1 MKKSAILL
9 LSPLLC
15 GIVFAA
21 PEKKPEPATE
31 YMYEARINQEK
42 LLARDKQLVFTPAN
56 PCWIDRYRYFCC
68 PVKKMVRRQQGPG
81 KVTDYCYNAKDELI
95 GIREYDSRGAVKKSD
110 FRAIGGCS
118 ICGSNKT
125 ETRHWRHNTTPRLA
139 PPKKKRK

>member
-42 LLARDKQLVFTPAN
+42 LLARDKQIVFTPAN

-68 PVKKMVRRQQGPG
+68 PVRKMVRRQQRQG
-81 KVTDYCYNAKDELI
+81 KVTDYCYNAQDELI
-95 GIREYDSRGAVKKSD
+95 GIREHDSRGAVKKSD

>member
-9 LSPLLC
+9 FVPLLC
-15 GIVFAA
+15 AEVLTAA
-21 PEKKPEPATE
+21 EKKPEPATDDMFE
-31 YMYEARINQEK
+31 VRINQER
-42 LLARDKQLVFTPAN
+42 LLAKDKMLTFTPAN

-68 PVKKMVRRQQGPG
+68 PVKKMVRRQQGQG

-95 GIREYDSRGAVKKSD
+95 GIRERDFRGAVKKSD

-118 ICGSNKT
+118 ICGSNRT

>member
-1 MKKSAILL
+1 MKKTLL
-9 LSPLLC
+9 LLLFSLSC
-15 GIVFAA
+15 GIFLTAA
-21 PEKKPEPATE
+21 EKKPEPATE

-42 LLARDKQLVFTPAN
+42 LLARDKQIVFTPAN

-68 PVKKMVRRQQGPG
+68 PVKKMIRRQQGQG

>member
-1 MKKSAILL
+1 MKKPLKVLFLLPLFAGILT
-9 LSPLLC
+9 
-15 GIVFAA
+15 AA
-21 PEKKPEPATE
+21 EKRPEPAGD
-31 YMYEARINQEK
+31 YVYEARISQER
-42 LLARDKQLVFTPAN
+42 LLAKDKMATFTPAN
-56 PCWIDRYRYFCC
+56 PCWLDRYRYFCC
-68 PVKKMVRRQQGPG
+68 PIKKMVRRQQGQG

-118 ICGSNKT
+118 ICNSNKT